1 MDNKDIVIGKVIN
14 RIDNVE
20 DLLSDILP
28 ETDKKHRDEVLG
40 ICSLLRQRTEMYMNE
55 YGVNEGVEV

>member
-1 MDNKDIVIGKVIN
+1 MDNKDIVIGKVID
-14 RIDNVE
+14 RINSIE

-28 ETDKKHRDEVLG
+28 KTDKKHRDEVLG
-40 ICSLLRQRTEMYMNE
+40 ICSLLRQRAEMYMNE

>member
-1 MDNKDIVIGKVIN
+1 MNSKDIVIVKVID
-14 RIDNVE
+14 RIESIE

-28 ETDKKHRDEVLG
+28 KTDKKHRDEVLG
-40 ICSLLRQRTEMYMNE
+40 ICSLLRQRVEMYMNE

>member
-1 MDNKDIVIGKVIN
+1 MDSKDIVIGKVID
-14 RIDNVE
+14 RINSIE

-40 ICSLLRQRTEMYMNE
+40 ICSLLRQQAEMYMNE

>member
-1 MDNKDIVIGKVIN
+1 MDSKDIVIGKVID
-14 RIDNVE
+14 RIDGIE

-28 ETDKKHRDEVLG
+28 KIDKKHRDEVLG
-40 ICSLLRQRTEMYMNE
+40 ICSLLRQRAEMYMNE

>member
-1 MDNKDIVIGKVIN
+1 MDNKDIVIGKVID

-28 ETDKKHRDEVLG
+28 EIDKKHRDEVLG
-40 ICSLLRQRTEMYMNE
+40 ICSLLRQRAEMYMNE